1 MQGLIPRATE
11 LAKLGGS
18 FWVSFYPFIGVVI
31 AAFVVLYL
39 VSSGV
44 TAATGRCATCM
55 PLAVIWRRSAQV
67 HMDPHQTE
75 AHMAAWCF
83 LQFTGS
89 GFIHQGNSRMQVPE
103 YLDRS
108 LFSDEPTQQQTEAEA
123 PVQGTSGA
131 SASDAEI

>member
-39 VSSGV
+39 VSTGV
-44 TAATGRCATCM
+44 ATVTGRHPTCM
-55 PLAVIWRRSAQV
+55 PIAEVWRCSGQV

-75 AHMAAWCF
+75 AHRAACCF

-108 LFSDEPTQQQTEAEA
+108 LFSDEPTQQQSEAEA
-123 PVQGTSGA
+123 PVQGNSGA
-131 SASDAEI
+131 AASDAVS

>member
-1 MQGLIPRATE
+1 MAEIP
-11 LAKLGGS
+11 
-18 FWVSFYPFIGVVI
+18 
-31 AAFVVLYL
+31 
-39 VSSGV
+39 
-44 TAATGRCATCM
+44 
-55 PLAVIWRRSAQV
+55 
-67 HMDPHQTE
+67 MDPHKTE

-123 PVQGTSGA
+123 PTQGISGA
-131 SASDAEI
+131 SVSDAEF